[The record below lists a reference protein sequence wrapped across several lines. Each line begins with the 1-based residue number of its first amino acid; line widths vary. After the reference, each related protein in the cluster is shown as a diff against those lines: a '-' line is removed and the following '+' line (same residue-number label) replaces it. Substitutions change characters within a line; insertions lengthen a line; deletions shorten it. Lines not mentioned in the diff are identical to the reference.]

1 MGKLRLGGLSSLV
14 MVPGEQGLQVGVTQ
28 GHLVP
33 AHVLS
38 LQVPGTGDVTLLH
51 VTSGAEFCQA
61 AVTSQVAL
69 CSCLPS
75 QDLVPA

>member
-33 AHVLS
+33 AYVLS
-38 LQVPGTGDVTLLH
+38 LQVPGTGDVTF
-51 VTSGAEFCQA
+51 SM
-61 AVTSQVAL
+61 
-69 CSCLPS
+69 
-75 QDLVPA
+75 